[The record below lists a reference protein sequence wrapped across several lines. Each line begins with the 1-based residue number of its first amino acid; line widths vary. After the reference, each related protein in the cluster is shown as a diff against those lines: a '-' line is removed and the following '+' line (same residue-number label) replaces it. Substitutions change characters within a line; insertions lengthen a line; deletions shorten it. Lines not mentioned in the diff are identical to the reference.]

1 MGADKLAGQSVW
13 QDHWFWLKVKQSK
26 KGGNYDKYLPPFL
39 GLNLL
44 FLTGS
49 KPNFYLKNYSVM
61 TSASTLMASKLV
73 VLLF

>member
-1 MGADKLAGQSVW
+1 MGADELAGQSVW

-26 KGGNYDKYLPPFL
+26 KGGNYDKYLPHFL

-73 VLLF
+73 ILLF